1 MTRGMKIGV
10 IVHGPEVIDSGMAV
24 RVMGVLEKRA
34 EVHATLGGA
43 MGAAAIIDAGLE
55 GRISIVPRQLVSD
68 AIRAMDG
75 SFDAVAVL
83 NWSKSRESGLGFA
96 AIVFSRVANTTV
108 PIIHLDR
115 DFYVEWRPSVP
126 ELLRAAAEDLGL
138 EEVPFPAPE
147 RRVDGVRSVHGVIPG
162 ENIWI
167 NGNVVGRATSR
178 DVRVRLRD
186 GELTLDNVRIKEHG
200 LQKVKVDDLSRAV
213 IRTGSV
219 RRTRSELR
227 RVPPATGE
235 RLILIDHRAED
246 AIFRAKGARA
256 AITVGDDT
264 TRISRSLL
272 ARLGVP
278 VIGIIDGDEDG
289 ICLDDA
295 SAPGSAAILLKPGN
309 DDQLGEE
316 VRRTIFGGG
325 QEITYSGSLGE
336 LVERIT
342 AMAGNALVDVKR
354 N

>member
-1 MTRGMKIGV
+1 M
-10 IVHGPEVIDSGMAV
+10 IVHGPEVIDSNMAI
-24 RVMGVLEKRA
+24 RVMGLLEQVA

-55 GRISIVPRQLVSD
+55 DRISIVPRQLVSD
-68 AIRAMDG
+68 AIRSMDG

-96 AIVFSRVANTTV
+96 AIVFAKVADTSI
-108 PIIHLDR
+108 PIIHMDR

-126 ELLRAAAEDLGL
+126 ESLRAAAEELGL
-138 EEVPFPAPE
+138 EEVPLPPPE
-147 RRVDGVRSVHGVIPG
+147 KRVDGIRSVHGVIPG

-178 DVRVRLRD
+178 EVTVRLRN
-186 GELTLDNVRIKEHG
+186 GKLSLDNVRIKEHG

-219 RRTRSELR
+219 RRTRSEVR
-227 RVPPATGE
+227 QVPLASGD

-246 AIFRAKGARA
+246 AIFRARGARA

-289 ICLDDA
+289 ICPDDA
-295 SAPGSAAILLKPGN
+295 SAPGSAAVLLKPGN

-316 VRRTIFGGG
+316 VRRTIFGGRL
-325 QEITYSGSLGE
+325 EATYSGSLGE
-336 LVERIT
+336 LAERIA
-342 AMAGNALVDVKR
+342 AMAGDALVALIR
-354 N
+354 S